1 MTPPRFVHWAHMSN
15 KFSHFCSRL
24 SLGEKMG
31 GVFFKIA
38 RARAR
43 GRVRGLR
50 APKMKAA
57 PLRLRHFA
65 CSAQFAYL
73 AHLGAFSARARTGR
87 PPSLSTVERNRQ
99 RGSRAARAEV
109 APWEHREA
117 MWANRFRVHCPNPRN
132 VAGQRRHRRWPTAH
146 SVVTPTPPRNP

>member
-1 MTPPRFVHWAHMSN
+1 
-15 KFSHFCSRL
+15 
-24 SLGEKMG
+24 
-31 GVFFKIA
+31 
-38 RARAR
+38 
-43 GRVRGLR
+43 
-50 APKMKAA
+50 MKAA

-73 AHLGAFSARARTGR
+73 AHLGAFSARVRTGR

-132 VAGQRRHRRWPTAH
+132 VAGQRRHRRWPTAQFVVNPPLFEGIFARKVRVFLRNVRSTLNLFLDPRTFPGFSRENEGGNS
-146 SVVTPTPPRNP
+146 SVMQPP